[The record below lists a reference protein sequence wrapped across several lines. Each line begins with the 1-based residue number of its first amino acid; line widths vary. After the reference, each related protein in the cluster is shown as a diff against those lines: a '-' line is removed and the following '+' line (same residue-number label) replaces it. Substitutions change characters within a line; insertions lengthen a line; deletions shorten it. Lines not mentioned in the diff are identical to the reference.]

1 MLVHAAHGE
10 SQYKLQSARN
20 ALDAT
25 PGCRFKVQEG
35 QPLSNGNSVSLLSK
49 QTQGERFLVQFAW
62 DVNTFGA
69 TRATHGNPAFT
80 LSLASPQRP
89 DQQKKE
95 QSDPADPAT

>member
-35 QPLSNGNSVSLLSK
+35 PPLSNGNSVKLLTK
-49 QTQGERFLVQFAW
+49 RNEVIEVLVQFTY
-62 DVNTFGA
+62 DVNTF
-69 TRATHGNPAFT
+69 PA
-80 LSLASPQRP
+80 A
-89 DQQKKE
+89 
-95 QSDPADPAT
+95 